1 MFVVKSF
8 VKNCEVVRVTTN
20 GVTKSTVQTE
30 EPCVLI
36 SAKDLYRMIHGR
48 SRDLKDKITTFIG
61 VLNHDVQTLSDY
73 DNKLRKEIKSIEVDI
88 YCKDELEDAAF
99 MTGDYKQ
106 PVPVAHTTCSSCS
119 KNAG

>member
-1 MFVVKSF
+1 MFKVKSF
-8 VKNCEVVRVTTN
+8 VENYTVVDNSTDIVVAVN
-20 GVTKSTVQTE
+20 NSTVSTSIHTD

-48 SRDLKDKITTFIG
+48 SRDLKDKITIFIG

-88 YCKDELEDAAF
+88 YCKDELKDAAF

-106 PVPVAHTTCSSCS
+106 SECTQAV
-119 KNAG
+119 

>member
-1 MFVVKSF
+1 MYNVKSF
-8 VKNCEVVRVTTN
+8 VDLVDVESSVFISGESFGN
-20 GVTKSTVQTE
+20 TVQTE

-48 SRDLKDKITTFIG
+48 SQSLKDKITTFIG

-73 DNKLRKEIKSIEVDI
+73 DNKLRKEIKSIQVDI
-88 YCKDELEDAAF
+88 YCKNELEDAAF

-106 PVPVAHTTCSSCS
+106 PVPVAHKTCSSCS
-119 KNAG
+119 

>member
-1 MFVVKSF
+1 MYNVKSF
-8 VKNCEVVRVTTN
+8 IKEYTVVRITDNKNNTVN
-20 GVTKSTVQTE
+20 GIQTE

-48 SRDLKDKITTFIG
+48 SQSLKDKITTFIG

-106 PVPVAHTTCSSCS
+106 PDPVATAAH
-119 KNAG
+119 KNAV

>member
-1 MFVVKSF
+1 MYKVKSF
-8 VKNCEVVRVTTN
+8 VDLVDVE
-20 GVTKSTVQTE
+20 STVFISGESFGNTVKTA

-48 SRDLKDKITTFIG
+48 SQSLKDKITTFIG
-61 VLNHDVQTLSDY
+61 VLNHDVQTISDY

-88 YCKDELEDAAF
+88 YCKYELEDAAF

-106 PVPVAHTTCSSCS
+106 PVPVAH
-119 KNAG
+119 KNAV

>member
-1 MFVVKSF
+1 MYNVKSF
-8 VKNCEVVRVTTN
+8 VDLVDVESSVFISDKVF
-20 GVTKSTVQTE
+20 SDTVQTE

-48 SRDLKDKITTFIG
+48 SQSLKDKITTFIG

-73 DNKLRKEIKSIEVDI
+73 DNKLRKEIKSIQVDI
-88 YCKDELEDAAF
+88 YCKNELEDAAF

-106 PVPVAHTTCSSCS
+106 PVPVAH